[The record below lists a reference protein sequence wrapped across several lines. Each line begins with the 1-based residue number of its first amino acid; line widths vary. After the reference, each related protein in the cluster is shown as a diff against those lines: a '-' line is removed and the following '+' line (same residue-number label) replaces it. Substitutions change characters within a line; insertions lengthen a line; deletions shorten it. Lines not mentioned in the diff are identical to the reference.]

1 MTLFDCIMQNT
12 ILSDPVP
19 LTVGEGDTVADIIEK
34 EGTSALQGWLE
45 MKWDQFLNLGLRV
58 LIAVAVYFIVNQ
70 VLKHVLVRLD
80 RQLERRGTELTA
92 RHFIVKLIR
101 AVVLIFTI
109 VTIIVQL

>member
-1 MTLFDCIMQNT
+1 MHNQPTAKAESSPRTPLTEKRTRMTLFDCIMQST

-45 MKWDQFLNLGLRV
+45 MKWEQFLNLGLRV

-80 RQLERRGTELTA
+80 RQL
-92 RHFIVKLIR
+92 
-101 AVVLIFTI
+101 
-109 VTIIVQL
+109 